1 MTEDILQRIL
11 RKDDEDEDEKDPLLL
26 VLDEDEYD
34 QDVDADDD
42 TETRSRQKHDIFH
55 IFKNLPLGLKIAL
68 RHIVSRLLIHA
79 TFVFN
84 KEDFEIVSSFVQSP
98 IDLNDRRCAWFP
110 ACGKLQRE
118 CGGNRKDLCD
128 DFKNRINDG
137 FIAQNDANKR
147 KYNLKR
153 KIFIEKE
160 RRIQKKRKNNLIL
173 KRKV

>member
-11 RKDDEDEDEKDPLLL
+11 RKDEDEKDPLLF
-26 VLDEDEYD
+26 VLDENEYD

-42 TETRSRQKHDIFH
+42 TETRSWQKHDIFH

-84 KEDFEIVSSFVQSP
+84 KEDFEIASSFVQSP
-98 IDLNDRRCAWFP
+98 IALNDRRCAWFL

-118 CGGNRKDLCD
+118 CGGNKKDLCD
-128 DFKNRINDG
+128 DFKNRIVNDG

-147 KYNLKR
+147 KYTLKR

-160 RRIQKKRKNNLIL
+160 RRIQKKK
-173 KRKV
+173 K